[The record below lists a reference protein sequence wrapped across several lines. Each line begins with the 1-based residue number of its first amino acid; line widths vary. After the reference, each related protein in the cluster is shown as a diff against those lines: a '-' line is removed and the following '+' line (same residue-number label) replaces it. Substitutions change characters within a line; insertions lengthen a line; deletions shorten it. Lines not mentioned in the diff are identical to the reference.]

1 MAIKDNREYKN
12 TRNYKKNLGPNYCEI
27 PDCGFD
33 RVVTK
38 HRIKPG
44 RRGGKYVLGNVII
57 LCPNDHALAEIGD
70 YSQYELFQI
79 VQERIRLQNALERK
93 Y

>member
-1 MAIKDNREYKN
+1 MAAKDTREYKN
-12 TRNYKKNLGPNYCEI
+12 TRNYKKNLGPNHCEI
-27 PDCGFD
+27 PDCNFTE
-33 RVVTK
+33 VITK

-44 RRGGKYVLGNVII
+44 RRGGKYVLGNVIM
-57 LCPNDHALAEIGD
+57 LCPNDHALAEIGK

-93 Y
+93 

>member
-1 MAIKDNREYKN
+1 MAIKDNKEYKN
-12 TRNYKKNLGPNYCEI
+12 TRNYKKNLGPDYCEV
-27 PDCGFD
+27 CGFTE
-33 RVVTK
+33 VVTK

-57 LCPNDHALAEIGD
+57 LCPNDHALAEIGK

-79 VQERIRLQNALERK
+79 VLERIRKNNALERK
-93 Y
+93 H